1 MERLRRLAQY
11 RQAGAWERLP
21 DTGPDAD
28 SGPAPSAAF
37 RRLRRE
43 MTTAERAEFIRLR
56 DERQIDDEVLD
67 EVLHHLDLEEAMLSR
82 DEWDA
87 AGRDIDPGAGTPVTG
102 LSPLSPRWDV
112 HRPAAG
118 RIGVCDSFP
127 RMSRAMT

>member
-1 MERLRRLAQY
+1 MASDGE
-11 RQAGAWERLP
+11 
-21 DTGPDAD
+21 
-28 SGPAPSAAF
+28 APSAAF

-87 AGRDIDPGAGTPVTG
+87 AGRDPDPGAGTPVTG
-102 LSPLSPRWDV
+102 LSPDLPAGTCIAPRRAESECAIPFRE
-112 HRPAAG
+112 RPG
-118 RIGVCDSFP
+118 P
-127 RMSRAMT
+127 

>member
-1 MERLRRLAQY
+1 
-11 RQAGAWERLP
+11 
-21 DTGPDAD
+21 
-28 SGPAPSAAF
+28 
-37 RRLRRE
+37 

-87 AGRDIDPGAGTPVTG
+87 AGPDPDPGAGTPVTG
-102 LSPLSPRWDV
+102 LSPAWDV
-112 HRPAAG
+112 HRRAAG

-127 RMSRAMT
+127 RTSRAMT